1 MSMRLKKFCCVFA
14 LFILFLTYTSCSY
27 ASFVPDE
34 NIIPVRMIK
43 PGMTGYILT
52 VLKGYDRVKLPVK
65 VISISPKK
73 PGVELTDEILIQF
86 TGPHK
91 LSQGMSG
98 SPLYIKGRL
107 AGAIRSG
114 WEKSTQKFAL
124 VTPVESMM
132 KIFDYPDVRS
142 GMNHEAFTDIFT
154 LSGLN
159 INTPSVKDM
168 LNSIGINAVQ
178 GISSSGNSSLSEST
192 RLRPGD
198 SVSVLLV
205 WGDVELGAIGT
216 VTATDSKGR
225 FIAFG
230 HPLLKRGNAS
240 YMAARTRIHDT
251 IDSYEFPFKL
261 ASSEGITGTVMQD
274 REAGIGGMF
283 GYYAQSIPGNFVFR
297 DLDSGTER
305 KYNFR
310 VAADEF
316 MSHKLLGG
324 VFTALAEESWGRKGQ
339 GTMSVNLRID
349 GRNVPKGWSRS
360 EIFFSD
366 EDITANAFSQ
376 SVKIINAFL
385 TQPFREVLPAG
396 FSVTVEATQKPRVL
410 IIEDIETVSSA
421 IAGEEIEVKVRLRG
435 WRRGVTEQK
444 FMMKIPESASGVTE
458 LIVRGGSVEPLSSAA
473 IEEGLMSINTLE
485 RMLAELKA
493 IDANNEL
500 IIELNNDNLN
510 EALKKAM
517 KRKRNRNSDHEPDLL
532 PEEEEYLSE
541 TKTRRLK
548 EGTLKIYRTEY
559 FIDGMMKRL
568 IHVHND

>member
-1 MSMRLKKFCCVFA
+1 MRMKKFFCVFA
-14 LFILFLTYTSCSY
+14 LLILLLTYTSCSY
-27 ASFVPDE
+27 ASFVPE
-34 NIIPVRMIK
+34 NQIIPVRMIK
-43 PGMTGYILT
+43 PGMTGYVLT

-65 VISISPKK
+65 IISISPKK

-98 SPLYIKGRL
+98 SPLYLNGKL

-114 WEKSTQKFAL
+114 WEKSTQKLAL
-124 VTPVESMM
+124 VTPIESMM
-132 KIFDYPDVRS
+132 KIFDYPDENTNR
-142 GMNHEAFTDIFT
+142 NHEALTDIFT

-159 INTPSVKDM
+159 ITTPAVKDM

-178 GISSSGNSSLSEST
+178 GISSSGNSLLTGSA

-198 SVSVLLV
+198 SVSALLV
-205 WGDVELGAIGT
+205 WGDVELGAVGT
-216 VTATDSKGR
+216 VTATDSQGR

-274 REAGIGGMF
+274 REAGIGGTF
-283 GYYAQSIPGNFVFR
+283 GYYAQSIPTSLVFR
-297 DLDSGTER
+297 DLDAKTER
-305 KYNFR
+305 TFNFR

-316 MSHKLLGG
+316 MSHKLISG
-324 VFTALAEESWGRKGQ
+324 VLTGLAEEAWGRKGQ
-339 GTMSVNLRID
+339 GTMKVNLRID
-349 GRNVPKGWSRS
+349 GRNIPRSWSRT

-366 EDITANAFSQ
+366 DNITSSAFTQ
-376 SVKIINAFL
+376 AVKIINAFL

-396 FSVTVEATQKPRVL
+396 FTVTVEATQMPKVL
-410 IIEDIETVSSA
+410 MIEDIETVNTA
-421 IAGEEIEVKVRLRG
+421 RAGDEIDVKIKLRG
-435 WRRGVTEQK
+435 WRKGVTEHK
-444 FMMKIPESASGVTE
+444 LKMKIPESASGVTE

-473 IEEGLMSINTLE
+473 IEEGLKTINSLE
-485 RMLAELKA
+485 RMLAEMKA
-493 IDANNEL
+493 LDANNEL
-500 IIELNNDNLN
+500 IIELNNDNLT

-541 TKTRRLK
+541 TKVRRIK
-548 EGTLKIYRTEY
+548 EGTLKIYSTEY

-568 IHVHND
+568 INVHND

>member
-1 MSMRLKKFCCVFA
+1 MRMKKFFA
-14 LFILFLTYTSCSY
+14 LLILFITSS
-27 ASFVPDE
+27 ASHAAFIPE
-34 NIIPVRMIK
+34 NEIIPVKMLK
-43 PGMTGYILT
+43 PGMTGYVLT
-52 VLKGYDRVKLPVK
+52 VLRGYDRVRMPVK
-65 VISISPKK
+65 IISISHKK

-91 LSQGMSG
+91 LAQGMSG
-98 SPLYIKGRL
+98 SPLYINNRL

-124 VTPVESMM
+124 VTPIESMM
-132 KIFDYPDVRS
+132 KIFDYPDERTRMKEDS
-142 GMNHEAFTDIFT
+142 LADMFT

-159 INTPSVKDM
+159 INTPAVKNM
-168 LNSIGINAVQ
+168 LSSLGINASQ
-178 GISSSGNSSLSEST
+178 GISSSGMTGISDET

-198 SVSVLLV
+198 SISALLV
-205 WGDVELGAIGT
+205 WGDIELGAVGS
-216 VTATDSKGR
+216 VTAVDRHGR

-240 YMAARTRIHDT
+240 YMAARTFIHDT

-261 ASSEGITGTVMQD
+261 GSAAGITGTVTQD
-274 REAGIGGMF
+274 REAGIGGMS
-283 GYYAQSIPGNFVFR
+283 GYYAQSIPANLVFR
-297 DLDSGTER
+297 DLDSKTES
-305 KYNFR
+305 KFNFR

-316 MSHKLLGG
+316 MSHKLLAG

-339 GTMSVNLRID
+339 GTMKVNLRID
-349 GRNVPKGWSRS
+349 GRNVPKGWSRT

-366 EDITANAFSQ
+366 DDITANAFGQ

-385 TQPFREVLPAG
+385 TQPFSDILPAG
-396 FSVTVEATQKPRVL
+396 FTITVEATQKPKVL
-410 IIEDIETVSSA
+410 AIEDIETVSSA
-421 IAGEEIEVKVRLRG
+421 KAGEEIDVKVKLRG
-435 WRRGVTEQK
+435 WRKGLTEQK
-444 FMMKIPESASGVTE
+444 LKMKIPESASGVTE

-473 IEEGLMSINTLE
+473 VEEGLKSINSLE
-485 RMLAELKA
+485 RMLTELKA

-517 KRKRNRNSDHEPDLL
+517 QRKRNRNSDHEPDLL

-541 TKTRRLK
+541 TKSRRIK
-548 EGTLKIYRTEY
+548 EGTLKIYSTEY